1 MIIDI
6 TLAIIF
12 IASVVMVR
20 HRIYLKIPELAAVP
34 DTVITERLE
43 RDSARIRLFLLRLKA
58 IYNEK
63 RITETFYRILVKTLY
78 RFHIVVLR
86 FDNGLVSYLKRL
98 HAKGAFSNGN
108 GEYWKQLKT
117 PAGSPTEQPH
127 KVEEINPPTF
137 IRDIKPR

>member
-1 MIIDI
+1 MILDI
-6 TLAIIF
+6 AFGTIF
-12 IASVVMVR
+12 LVSMAALWN
-20 HRIYLKIPELAAVP
+20 RISIKIPELAAVP

-43 RDSARIRLFLLRLKA
+43 QDSARIRLFLLRLKA

-63 RITETFYRILVKTLY
+63 RITETFYRILVKALY
-78 RFHIVVLR
+78 RFHILILR

-117 PAGSPTEQPH
+117 PVVSPTEQPH
-127 KVEEINPPTF
+127 RVEEIK
-137 IRDIKPR
+137 IKKESLPG